1 MDDRAV
7 IEEYMRELA
16 VRALAD
22 AIRARSGDLEIVD
35 HERAL
40 INPLRDAVPAAVAPR
55 VVTTRPR
62 LTDADYELPGW
73 WERHWPKVA
82 AAVFAGGLAIGL
94 FWLVTMAVSAVVAT
108 VATAIPSLLGLG
120 VLALVVLLCLGRGS
134 GGRAVS
140 GTWQG
145 RIH

>member
-1 MDDRAV
+1 
-7 IEEYMRELA
+7 MRELA

-40 INPLRDAVPAAVAPR
+40 INPLRDAVPAVSEPR
-55 VVTTRPR
+55 VVTTRPM
-62 LTDADYELPGW
+62 LTEADYAPPGW

-82 AAVFAGGLAIGL
+82 AAVFAGGLAVGL
-94 FWLVTMAVSAVVAT
+94 FWLITMAISAVVAT
-108 VATAIPSLLGLG
+108 VATAVPGLLGLG
-120 VLALVVLLCLGRGS
+120 ALALVVLLCLGRG
-134 GGRAVS
+134 GGSKSFS
-140 GTWQG
+140 GTFQG